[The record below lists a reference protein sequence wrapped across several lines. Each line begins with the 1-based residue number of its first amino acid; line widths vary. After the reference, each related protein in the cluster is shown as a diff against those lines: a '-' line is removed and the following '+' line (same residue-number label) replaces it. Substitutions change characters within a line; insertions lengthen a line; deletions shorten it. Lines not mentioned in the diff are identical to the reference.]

1 LLQSLKPRPGG
12 AGSTSPERLFLDN
25 LKLVERVVAWACRTH
40 YCRGEEAEEFAAQV
54 KIKLV
59 DHDYAVLRKYSGK
72 STLKTYLSAV
82 VLNYF
87 HDYRNHLWGKWR
99 PSAEATRLGEVA
111 IKLEELVWRDGR
123 GFDEACETLRINF
136 KLDVSQAEL
145 ERISA
150 RLPQKPPR
158 RLVSEDE
165 LSERPSLEARP
176 EAQIHAQQ
184 LRASRRRVATALD
197 EALASLPD
205 DDLLVI
211 RLCIFKGMKLA
222 DVARSLGL
230 DEKALYR
237 RKDRILARLRQAL
250 EERGVA
256 WPEVA
261 ELLNREE
268 IRWE

>member
-1 LLQSLKPRPGG
+1 L
-12 AGSTSPERLFLDN
+12 TSPEKLFLDN

-59 DHDYAVLRKYSGK
+59 DNGYAVLRKYSGK

-87 HDYRNHLWGKWR
+87 HDHRNHLWGKWR
-99 PSAEATRLGEVA
+99 PSAEAVRLGEVA

-123 GFDEACETLRINF
+123 SFDEACETLRTNY

-145 ERISA
+145 ERIAA

-165 LSERPSLEARP
+165 LRERPAIEPRP
-176 EAQIHAQQ
+176 EAQILEHE
-184 LRASRRRVATALD
+184 LLSTRRRVAAALD

-205 DDLLVI
+205 EDLLVI
-211 RLCIFKGMKLA
+211 RLCILKGMKLA

-250 EERGVA
+250 EERGITWA
-256 WPEVA
+256 EVA
-261 ELLNREE
+261 DLLNREE

>member
-1 LLQSLKPRPGG
+1 MTP
-12 AGSTSPERLFLDN
+12 PEKLFLDN
-25 LKLVERVVAWACRTH
+25 LKLIERVVAWACRTH
-40 YCRGEEAEEFAAQV
+40 YCRGEEAEDFAAQV

-59 DHDYAVLRKYSGK
+59 DNDYAVLRKYSGK

-99 PSAEATRLGEVA
+99 PSAEAVRLGEVA

-123 GFDEACETLRINF
+123 TFDEACKTLLINF
-136 KLDVSQAEL
+136 KLDTSQAEL
-145 ERISA
+145 DRIAA

-165 LSERPSLEARP
+165 LRERPSLEPRP
-176 EAQIHAQQ
+176 EGPILEQEQTV
-184 LRASRRRVATALD
+184 SRRRVAAALD

-205 DDLLVI
+205 EDLLVI
-211 RLCIFKGMKLA
+211 RLCILRGMKLA

-230 DEKALYR
+230 EEKALYR
-237 RKDRILARLRQAL
+237 RKDRILARLRQSL
-250 EERGVA
+250 EGQGVT
-256 WPEVA
+256 WLQVA
-261 ELLNREE
+261 DLLNREE

>member
-1 LLQSLKPRPGG
+1 MAAEK
-12 AGSTSPERLFLDN
+12 LFLDN

-54 KIKLV
+54 KVKLV
-59 DHDYAVLRKYSGK
+59 DDDYAVLRKYSGK

-87 HDYRNHLWGKWR
+87 HDHRNHLWGKWR
-99 PSAEATRLGEVA
+99 PSAEAVRLGEVA

-123 GFDEACETLRINF
+123 SFDEACETLRTNF
-136 KLDVSQAEL
+136 KVDIPQAEL
-145 ERISA
+145 ERIFA
-150 RLPQKPPR
+150 RLPQKPQR

-165 LSERPSLEARP
+165 LSERQALEARP
-176 EAQIHAQQ
+176 EARILEQQ
-184 LRASRRRVATALD
+184 QRANRRRVATALE

-211 RLCIFKGMKLA
+211 RLCILKGMKIA

-250 EERGVA
+250 EERGVT

-261 ELLNREE
+261 DLLNREE
-268 IRWE
+268 IRWD

>member
-1 LLQSLKPRPGG
+1 V
-12 AGSTSPERLFLDN
+12 TSAEKLFLDN
-25 LKLVERVVAWACRTH
+25 LKLVERIVAWACRTH
-40 YCRGEEAEEFAAQV
+40 YCRGEEAEEFAARV
-54 KIKLV
+54 KVKLIE
-59 DHDYAVLRKYSGK
+59 DDYAVLRKYSGK

-99 PSAEATRLGEVA
+99 PSAEAARLGEVA
-111 IKLEELVWRDGR
+111 VKLEEIVWRDGR
-123 GFDEACETLRINF
+123 SYDEACETLRINY
-136 KLDVSQAEL
+136 KLGVSQAEL
-145 ERISA
+145 DRIIA

-158 RLVSEDE
+158 RLVGEDE
-165 LSERPSLEARP
+165 LRDHPAREGRP
-176 EAQIHAQQ
+176 EGQILEQEQ
-184 LRASRRRVATALD
+184 RASRRRVGQALE

-211 RLCIFKGMKLA
+211 RLCILKGKKIA

-237 RKDRILARLRQAL
+237 RKDRILARLRQSL
-250 EERGVA
+250 SERGVT
-256 WPEVA
+256 WPQVA
-261 ELLNREE
+261 DLLNRDE

>member
-1 LLQSLKPRPGG
+1 M
-12 AGSTSPERLFLDN
+12 TSPEKLFLDN
-25 LKLVERVVAWACRTH
+25 LKLVERVVTWACRTH

-54 KIKLV
+54 QIKLV
-59 DHDYAVLRKYSGK
+59 DNDYAVLRKWSGK

-99 PSAEATRLGEVA
+99 PSAEAVRLGEVA
-111 IKLEELVWRDGR
+111 VKLEELVWRDGR
-123 GFDEACETLRINF
+123 SYDEACETLRTNF
-136 KLDVSQAEL
+136 KRDVSQAEL
-145 ERISA
+145 DRIAA

-158 RLVSEDE
+158 RLVGEEE
-165 LSERPSLEARP
+165 LREHPAREGRP
-176 EAQIHAQQ
+176 ETQILEQEQ
-184 LRASRRRVATALD
+184 RAARQRVGQALE
-197 EALASLPD
+197 EALAALTD

-211 RLCIFKGMKLA
+211 RLCILKGMKIA

-250 EERGVA
+250 GERGVA

-261 ELLNREE
+261 DLLNREE